1 MEGRVID
8 KGEWKRYVPAL
19 AADVGALAAGS
30 DVVVICQINI
40 KDQLTF
46 LRLEAPARVGV
57 RRTLLRIDV
66 IHGADID
73 F

>member
-8 KGEWKRYVPAL
+8 KGKWKRYVPAL
-19 AADVGALAAGS
+19 AANVGALTAGS

-40 KDQLTF
+40 KDQLAL
-46 LRLEAPARVGV
+46 LRLEAPTSIGV